1 MRFINILVVVLMQ
14 ICCGNAFAAATI
26 TTVAGGAIGDGNAAT
41 FAAFNNP
48 ESIISDGSG
57 NYYIADTGNHRIRKI
72 SAGGVVS
79 TFAGTGQS
87 GFAGDGGPA
96 VAAKLYR
103 PRALVFDLS
112 GNLLVSD
119 SGNNRIRRIS
129 SGGIITTVA
138 GTGDAGFSGD
148 GGPAVNARIKQP
160 SGLYVESDGTLLFSD
175 SANNRVR
182 GISPSGTI
190 TTVAGDGVARFA
202 GDGGAAEFASLNSPA
217 ALVVA
222 KGYLLVADSGNDRVR
237 KIDRYHGGNISTFA
251 GGGTGDADLSDVPA
265 AQSHIFRPEG
275 LAVNYSGNVFISS
288 KSDNRIYRVD
298 SSSEMIRTIVGAG
311 TVGLGTYGGD
321 GGSAALA
328 RLNGPL
334 GLHVDWSDGSLFL
347 ADTFNHRIRKISA
360 DGIITTIA
368 GIGFF
373 GNNGPAISA
382 DIHGPTG
389 VAFDAAG
396 NMYIAE
402 RTANRVRK
410 VSTAGVISVVAGN
423 GSAGYSGDGGLATN
437 AALHGPRSVALD
449 GYGNLF
455 IADRM
460 NHRIRM
466 VNSSGIITTVA
477 GNGIEGF
484 GGDGGA
490 ATDASLR
497 RPFGIAVD
505 LSGDLYIADT
515 SNGRIRKVS
524 GGLISTVAGGG
535 NSVGNGGSATK
546 EFLAAPYAVA
556 VDSSGKVYIADS
568 GNNRVR
574 LVVGGIITTI
584 AGDGVAGFYGDGGP
598 AIAAALSF
606 PTGLAIDAQGG
617 LFIADLDNN
626 RIRYLSATGII
637 KSVAGSGVAGFNG
650 DGELSTLASLDGP
663 IGVAS
668 DASGAVF
675 IADTSNNRIR
685 SVRASSVVPPGA
697 PTSVVATAG
706 NAKASITFSAP
717 TSNGGG
723 AITGYAVTSVP
734 AGGID
739 GASGSTNMSRVIT
752 GLNNGVS
759 YTFTVTA
766 TNAAGTGSPSVP
778 SNAVVPFASVLSV
791 NDLDVNE
798 GSDGVWIAHG
808 VINLS
813 ASLSEPVVFDL
824 TSADG
829 TANSI
834 DDYVPLRLID
844 QVIPAGQT
852 SYSFSLAINGDM
864 VPEDNETIKLSLA
877 NVRGAGVG
885 KFEATIRILND
896 DIDPATAIKALDD
909 HYALAAGKPTIIS
922 ADIGVLANDRNL
934 SDLVSIF
941 TETLPK
947 NGALR
952 FEDTGGF
959 AYTPNNGFQG
969 SDSFKYGVC
978 SRNGPCE
985 SATVDLSVVQPLSG
999 TDQYLWLVPPGSNTL
1014 QEGLVRIANREQRP
1028 GNVSIWGIDATGRRS
1043 SGTATLS
1050 LSSLQ
1055 AVPLTSLDLENG
1067 NAGKGL
1073 IGSLGKGEGN
1083 WMLVVRSDIDV
1094 DALAYIRTPDGF
1106 LAPVHDRVEG
1116 DGTDWVVAIFNPA
1129 ENTTKVSWLRVINT
1143 SLSPVSIQISGIDD
1157 DGAAATGTVTA
1168 TLPPLAS
1175 REYSAIDLEG
1185 GNAGK
1190 GLIGKLGDGKGK
1202 WRLSVSAT
1210 GRISLQSL
1218 LSDANGYLT
1227 NLSTFTSSDVLLP
1240 GQPALPSVLWMVTRA
1255 ANDLQEGF
1263 IRVTNLDSYASNAM
1277 VWGID
1282 DHGERSPGIAFL
1294 DFAAG
1299 ESKQLTIKD
1308 LEFGN
1313 PARGL
1318 TGSIGSGSGDWRI
1331 AMATDLDL
1339 VTVGM
1344 IRSRSG
1350 FLTTLHDTVLDLG
1363 RHWRVPMFNPAS
1375 NTLRTSV
1382 LRVINLSGSVTT
1394 VSVAG
1399 VDDAGR
1405 PSPMGAVTFTLEP
1418 SAAVEFTSAEL
1429 ENGSVERGL
1438 VGRLGDGSGK
1448 WVLNVQAD
1456 DDIKVISLLRDPNG
1470 NMTNLSNETHGTSA
1484 QLDP

>member
-1 MRFINILVVVLMQ
+1 MAIVSFTPPESNGGSEIHTYRVTVDDSSPTGGGNYDYVDGTASPITLSSGISNGVAHTFSVWAINSTGIGPPSIPSNSITVAPSNAGLSISPVSVQEGDSGVTFATFNVNLSEVSTSPVTFDITTVDVYASAGVDYVTSTLSNQVIPAGATSYPFPVTIIGDTAVEPDETFMVLVTNVK
-14 ICCGNAFAAATI
+14 GAAAT
-26 TTVAGGAIGDGNAAT
+26 GASVLGTIRNDDIYSPPNL
-41 FAAFNNP
+41 
-48 ESIISDGSG
+48 SIE
-57 NYYIADTGNHRIRKI
+57 
-72 SAGGVVS
+72 
-79 TFAGTGQS
+79 
-87 GFAGDGGPA
+87 
-96 VAAKLYR
+96 
-103 PRALVFDLS
+103 DLS
-112 GNLLVSD
+112 YAEDNVSVGVKVSLSAAA
-119 SGNNRIRRIS
+119 SGPVTFNI
-129 SGGIITTVA
+129 
-138 GTGDAGFSGD
+138 GT
-148 GGPAVNARIKQP
+148 
-160 SGLYVESDGTLLFSD
+160 SDGT
-175 SANNRVR
+175 
-182 GISPSGTI
+182 
-190 TTVAGDGVARFA
+190 
-202 GDGGAAEFASLNSPA
+202 
-217 ALVVA
+217 
-222 KGYLLVADSGNDRVR
+222 
-237 KIDRYHGGNISTFA
+237 
-251 GGGTGDADLSDVPA
+251 
-265 AQSHIFRPEG
+265 
-275 LAVNYSGNVFISS
+275 
-288 KSDNRIYRVD
+288 
-298 SSSEMIRTIVGAG
+298 
-311 TVGLGTYGGD
+311 
-321 GGSAALA
+321 
-328 RLNGPL
+328 
-334 GLHVDWSDGSLFL
+334 
-347 ADTFNHRIRKISA
+347 
-360 DGIITTIA
+360 
-368 GIGFF
+368 
-373 GNNGPAISA
+373 
-382 DIHGPTG
+382 
-389 VAFDAAG
+389 
-396 NMYIAE
+396 
-402 RTANRVRK
+402 
-410 VSTAGVISVVAGN
+410 
-423 GSAGYSGDGGLATN
+423 
-437 AALHGPRSVALD
+437 
-449 GYGNLF
+449 
-455 IADRM
+455 
-460 NHRIRM
+460 
-466 VNSSGIITTVA
+466 
-477 GNGIEGF
+477 
-484 GGDGGA
+484 
-490 ATDASLR
+490 
-497 RPFGIAVD
+497 
-505 LSGDLYIADT
+505 
-515 SNGRIRKVS
+515 
-524 GGLISTVAGGG
+524 
-535 NSVGNGGSATK
+535 
-546 EFLAAPYAVA
+546 
-556 VDSSGKVYIADS
+556 
-568 GNNRVR
+568 
-574 LVVGGIITTI
+574 
-584 AGDGVAGFYGDGGP
+584 
-598 AIAAALSF
+598 
-606 PTGLAIDAQGG
+606 
-617 LFIADLDNN
+617 
-626 RIRYLSATGII
+626 
-637 KSVAGSGVAGFNG
+637 
-650 DGELSTLASLDGP
+650 
-663 IGVAS
+663 
-668 DASGAVF
+668 
-675 IADTSNNRIR
+675 
-685 SVRASSVVPPGA
+685 
-697 PTSVVATAG
+697 ATAG
-706 NAKASITFSAP
+706 SDYF
-717 TSNGGG
+717 
-723 AITGYAVTSVP
+723 
-734 AGGID
+734 AG
-739 GASGSTNMSRVIT
+739 
-752 GLNNGVS
+752 
-759 YTFTVTA
+759 
-766 TNAAGTGSPSVP
+766 
-778 SNAVVPFASVLSV
+778 
-791 NDLDVNE
+791 
-798 GSDGVWIAHG
+798 
-808 VINLS
+808 
-813 ASLSEPVVFDL
+813 SLS
-824 TSADG
+824 S
-829 TANSI
+829 
-834 DDYVPLRLID
+834 

-852 SYSFSLAINGDM
+852 TYRFSVSLIGDNLEEPDETLKVTVSGVTGAVLARESST
-864 VPEDNETIKLSLA
+864 VT
-877 NVRGAGVG
+877 
-885 KFEATIRILND
+885 ILND
-896 DIDPATAIKALDD
+896 DGDSASIIKAFDD

-934 SDLVSIF
+934 SDLASIF
-941 TETLPK
+941 IETLPK

-1129 ENTTKVSWLRVINT
+1129 ENTTKASWLRVINT